1 MSDTVWLT
9 IDWRASDGGLLEAQR
24 ERLTQRMFWELRSHP
39 HTNAVTR
46 IPDPAIPSG
55 AMGMQWL
62 WSILTAEISGNGLQ
76 QVCEEVFS
84 RLPGQPM
91 ELTVEVDEKSQKI
104 DVKNV
109 RPGDYEAVI
118 EKLIEA
124 AQRMKED

>member
-1 MSDTVWLT
+1 MTDTVWLT
-9 IDWRASDGGLLEAQR
+9 IDWRASDGGLLEDQR
-24 ERLTQRMFWELRSHP
+24 ESLTQMMFWELRSHP
-39 HTNAVTR
+39 VINTVNR
-46 IPDPAIPSG
+46 ILDPAMPEG
-55 AMGMQWL
+55 AMGAGWL

-109 RPGDYEAVI
+109 RPSDYEAVI
-118 EKLIEA
+118 NKLIEA
-124 AQRMKED
+124 ARKMKAD

>member
-9 IDWRASDGGLLEAQR
+9 FDWRASDGGLLEVQR
-24 ERLTQRMFWELRSHP
+24 ERLTQRVFRELRSLP
-39 HTNAVTR
+39 YIDAVAR
-46 IPDPAIPSG
+46 IPDPAIPEG
-55 AMGMQWL
+55 AMGIQWL

-109 RPGDYEAVI
+109 RPSDYEAVI
-118 EKLIEA
+118 NKLIEA
-124 AQRMKED
+124 AKKMRED

>member
-1 MSDTVWLT
+1 MTDTVWLT
-9 IDWRASDGGLLEAQR
+9 IDWRASDDRFLETQR
-24 ERLTQRMFWELRSHP
+24 EMLTQTMFRELRSHP
-39 HTNAVTR
+39 HTTQVAR
-46 IPDPAIPSG
+46 IPDPAIPTG
-55 AMGMQWL
+55 AMGAGWL

-109 RPGDYEAVI
+109 RPSDYEAVI
-118 EKLIEA
+118 NKLIEA
-124 AQRMKED
+124 AQKMKEQ